1 MYKCFI
7 YFKIFTIYSLIIN
20 YILLQRVNTNELY
33 PTTPSSS
40 YGSDYF
46 KRKNL
51 NNNYEIKDIDFKQK
65 EVNDNFKSKQKNIK
79 VKGNIRLD
87 PTVIIRDSKIND
99 YDFLDQ
105 KAFSNIIKNLYATGY
120 FSDVKITENK
130 QNIFISIKEN
140 PIIDNI
146 AFEGNKEIN
155 DETILSEISLRAKK
169 VFSSSKVKSD
179 ILKIQN
185 LYKRLGFFSTFIDAK
200 IINLGQNRINLVFEI
215 NEGLEAKIKKINFIG
230 NKEFSDSTLSDVIF
244 SEQTRWYKFW
254 GSSDKFDQDRI
265 DYDKDLLKKYYYD
278 NGYIDFRVISANSQL
293 VMDRKNFV
301 INFKVF
307 EGSRYMIEEINI
319 EITNKELN
327 NISFNDLISSE
338 ENDWFSS
345 KLVERDIDK
354 ITEKSS
360 DYGYAFVD
368 VRPKIR
374 KNKNGK
380 VILTYVIEE
389 SEKIFVERINIRGN
403 SKTHDKVI
411 RREIQ
416 FSEGDAFNLSKIKKS
431 ERNLN
436 KLGLF
441 NKVELNYDPLP
452 RSNKTNIDIEIEEA
466 STGEFSV
473 GAGFSSLDGA
483 LANVGIKESNLFGE
497 GRELSLALGI
507 STRKSNIDL
516 KYTEPF
522 FLGKNIATGID
533 IFNIRNNMKTYSG
546 YKHNMIGFKL
556 RAGYEII
563 DDLRHF
569 SSYTLRRD
577 KIHDID
583 PATSIYIRSQ
593 EGKNV
598 TSAIGQALQYDNLND
613 RLNPT
618 DGYRLRFDI
627 DYFGLGGDSNHI
639 ATELAFAKFTKL
651 FETTFVAN
659 FIEVGYIEPL
669 DDQVKI
675 NDRFIFTGER
685 IRGFKNAGVGPRD
698 VSTTDALGGEKYIIS
713 RNELNFPL
721 GLPEDLGVGGL
732 IFGDIGTLFK
742 ASETGTNVRDDIKFR
757 ASAGIGISWQS
768 PFGPV
773 KIYLSKAFLKESF
786 DKVETFRFSFGTT
799 Y

>member
-1 MYKCFI
+1 MDN
-7 YFKIFTIYSLIIN
+7 SV
-20 YILLQRVNTNELY
+20 IL
-33 PTTPSSS
+33 
-40 YGSDYF
+40 
-46 KRKNL
+46 
-51 NNNYEIKDIDFKQK
+51 
-65 EVNDNFKSKQKNIK
+65 
-79 VKGNIRLD
+79 
-87 PTVIIRDSKIND
+87 RDSRIDEFEVLN
-99 YDFLDQ
+99 Q
-105 KAFSNIIKNLYATGY
+105 KSFSDIIKNLYATGF
-120 FSDVKITENK
+120 FSNVTITENK
-130 QNIFISIKEN
+130 GTIFINVREN

-146 AFEGNKEIN
+146 AFEGNKEIK
-155 DETILSEISLRAKK
+155 DDTILNEISLKTK
-169 VFSSSKVKSD
+169 NVFSSSKVKSD

-185 LYKRLGFFSTFIDAK
+185 LYKRLGFFSTYIDPK
-200 IINLGQNRINLVFEI
+200 IIKLGKNRINLVFEI

-230 NKEFSDSTLSDVIF
+230 NREFSDSTLSDVIF
-244 SEQTRWYKFW
+244 SEESRWYKFW

-293 VMDRKNFV
+293 VLDRKNFV
-301 INFKVF
+301 INFKLS
-307 EGSRYMIEEINI
+307 EGKRYLIKDVKL
-319 EITNKELN
+319 EITNKELQ
-327 NISFNDLISSE
+327 NIDFADLLSSE
-338 ENDWFSS
+338 KNEWFSS
-345 KLVERDIDK
+345 KLVERDIDR

-360 DYGYAFVD
+360 ELGYAFVD
-368 VRPKIR
+368 VRPKI
-374 KNKNGK
+374 KKTKDGK
-380 VILTYVIEE
+380 IILTYLIVE
-389 SEKIFVERINIRGN
+389 SSKIYVERINIRGN
-403 SKTHDKVI
+403 TKTHDKVI

-416 FSEGDAFNLSKIKKS
+416 FSEGDAFNLSKIKKA

-441 NKVELNYDPLP
+441 SKVELNYDPLP
-452 RSNKTNIDIEIEEA
+452 RTNKTNIDIEIEET
-466 STGEFSV
+466 STGEFSI

-483 LANVGIKESNLFGE
+483 LANIGIKESNLFGE
-497 GRELSLALGI
+497 GKELALQLGL

-522 FLGKNIATGID
+522 FLEKDIAAGVD

-598 TSAIGQALQYDNLND
+598 TSAIGQAIQYDKLND
-613 RLNPT
+613 RINPT
-618 DGYRLRFDI
+618 DGYRIRFDL
-627 DYFGLGGDSNHI
+627 DYNGLGGDTNFIS
-639 ATELAFAKFTKL
+639 TELSFAKFTKI
-651 FETTFVAN
+651 FETTFVGN
-659 FIEVGYIEPL
+659 FFEMGYIEPL
-669 DDQVKI
+669 DHQVKI

-698 VSTTDALGGEKYIIS
+698 ISTTDALGGEKYILS
-713 RNELNFPL
+713 RNELNFSL

-732 IFGDIGTLFK
+732 LFGDIGTLFK
-742 ASETGTNVRDDIKFR
+742 ASETGTNVKDDIKLR
-757 ASAGIGISWQS
+757 ASAGVGVSWQS

-786 DKVETFRFSFGTT
+786 DKIETFRFSFGTT

>member
-1 MYKCFI
+1 
-7 YFKIFTIYSLIIN
+7 
-20 YILLQRVNTNELY
+20 
-33 PTTPSSS
+33 
-40 YGSDYF
+40 
-46 KRKNL
+46 
-51 NNNYEIKDIDFKQK
+51 
-65 EVNDNFKSKQKNIK
+65 
-79 VKGNIRLD
+79 
-87 PTVIIRDSKIND
+87 
-99 YDFLDQ
+99 
-105 KAFSNIIKNLYATGY
+105 
-120 FSDVKITENK
+120 
-130 QNIFISIKEN
+130 
-140 PIIDNI
+140 
-146 AFEGNKEIN
+146 
-155 DETILSEISLRAKK
+155 
-169 VFSSSKVKSD
+169 
-179 ILKIQN
+179 
-185 LYKRLGFFSTFIDAK
+185 
-200 IINLGQNRINLVFEI
+200 
-215 NEGLEAKIKKINFIG
+215 
-230 NKEFSDSTLSDVIF
+230 
-244 SEQTRWYKFW
+244 
-254 GSSDKFDQDRI
+254 
-265 DYDKDLLKKYYYD
+265 
-278 NGYIDFRVISANSQL
+278 
-293 VMDRKNFV
+293 
-301 INFKVF
+301 
-307 EGSRYMIEEINI
+307 
-319 EITNKELN
+319 
-327 NISFNDLISSE
+327 
-338 ENDWFSS
+338 
-345 KLVERDIDK
+345 
-354 ITEKSS
+354 
-360 DYGYAFVD
+360 
-368 VRPKIR
+368 
-374 KNKNGK
+374 
-380 VILTYVIEE
+380 
-389 SEKIFVERINIRGN
+389 
-403 SKTHDKVI
+403 
-411 RREIQ
+411 
-416 FSEGDAFNLSKIKKS
+416 
-431 ERNLN
+431 
-436 KLGLF
+436 
-441 NKVELNYDPLP
+441 
-452 RSNKTNIDIEIEEA
+452 
-466 STGEFSV
+466 
-473 GAGFSSLDGA
+473 
-483 LANVGIKESNLFGE
+483 
-497 GRELSLALGI
+497 
-507 STRKSNIDL
+507 
-516 KYTEPF
+516 
-522 FLGKNIATGID
+522 
-533 IFNIRNNMKTYSG
+533 
-546 YKHNMIGFKL
+546 MIGFKL